1 MARNCRQLPRTSLL
15 IFLRAQ
21 TVINASE
28 YVKYAF
34 SPIVEHTVN
43 LVEHQAS
50 WRKGVNMQC
59 SNCGAE
65 VPADATF
72 CGSCGAKQGAVG
84 VPVAVSPASCP
95 SQVAT
100 YVPPTNTSSQNVA
113 PALQQI
119 PVSAPAPQ
127 QIPVAAPA
135 PAPAPAP
142 QQAPQVEY
150 SSSGTPAL
158 QGAPAYSQQ
167 AVPFQGTPAAPSFQS
182 IPQTPPVG
190 NARYGG
196 MPMSWFKF
204 IIYFQLFC
212 SALTYGAAGLSSITG
227 RMYASEG
234 FSTLEIDMLYSLYP
248 SLKAADVVSG
258 VLFLAI
264 AVLCLLVRKQLA
276 DLAVNAPRNYI
287 VLVVGAPA
295 VSVLIGFIRVCAAP
309 DAIVPVPYPLVS
321 LIACGIYAAIMCTYF
336 KKRKHLFVN

>member
-1 MARNCRQLPRTSLL
+1 MARNCRQLPRTLLL
-15 IFLRAQ
+15 IFLCTLLREL
-21 TVINASE
+21 TVINASAH
-28 YVKYAF
+28 VKYAF
-34 SPIVEHTVN
+34 SSIVEHTVN

-50 WRKGVNMQC
+50 RRKGVNMQC

-72 CGSCGAKQGAVG
+72 CGSCGAKQGVVG

-95 SQVAT
+95 SQAAT
-100 YVPPTNTSSQNVA
+100 CVSSTNISSPNVA
-113 PALQQI
+113 PA
-119 PVSAPAPQ
+119 PAPM
-127 QIPVAAPA
+127 
-135 PAPAPAP
+135 PAPAP
-142 QQAPQVEY
+142 QQAPRVES
-150 SSSGTPAL
+150 SSSGTPGL

-182 IPQTPPVG
+182 APQTPPVG
-190 NARYGG
+190 DARYGG

-309 DAIVPVPYPLVS
+309 DAIVPVLYPLVS